1 MDTKHTP
8 ALADF
13 AALDPQT
20 AMSALEEAYGI
31 SCDGTFNAYPSY
43 INRVYGVR
51 DDEGTEFVAKFYR
64 PGRWTTKAI
73 EEEHAFLLELK
84 DAEVP
89 VVPPLPSIDGGTLS
103 ELLIANA
110 FEGTAGEHA
119 GETLYPFAL
128 FKKRSGRSFDADG
141 LEDMKRLGALAGRIH
156 AVGSRK
162 KSVSRAAIRSGM
174 ARSYAAELLSSGA
187 IHPDAQSSF
196 ALAVGKAADF
206 IDGALA
212 SHSGGNIR
220 LHGDFH
226 RGNILDRLGEGLV
239 AIDFDDMCTG
249 PALADLWLLL
259 PSLPADC
266 PKERDTLIEGYENFM
281 PFDATSLSLAP
292 VLQLLRIIHYLA
304 WQARQR
310 LDTGFSGHFPSW
322 GSRGFWLSEAE
333 DLLHRVDK
341 AAGNF
346 LTL

>member
-1 MDTKHTP
+1 MPSKQEP

-51 DDEGTEFVAKFYR
+51 DDDGTDYVAKFYR
-64 PGRWTTKAI
+64 PGRWTIKAI
-73 EEEHAFLLELK
+73 EEEHAFLLELQS
-84 DAEVP
+84 AELP
-89 VVPPLPSIDGGTLS
+89 VVAPLPAADGGTLS
-103 ELLIANA
+103 ELVI
-110 FEGTAGEHA
+110 GD
-119 GETLYPFAL
+119 GETAFPFTM
-128 FKKRSGRSFDADG
+128 FKKRAGRSFDADG

-156 AVGSRK
+156 AVSCRGQAPSR
-162 KSVSRAAIRSGM
+162 VVIRSGM
-174 ARSYAAELLSSGA
+174 ASAYAGELLSCGA
-187 IHPDAQSSF
+187 VHPDAMASF
-196 ALAVGKAADF
+196 AEALRMAADF

-212 SHSGGNIR
+212 SYRGPGIR

-226 RGNILDRLGEGLV
+226 RGNILDRPGEGLI

-249 PALADLWLLL
+249 PALSDLWMLL

-266 PKERDTLIEGYENFM
+266 PRERDVLIKGYENFM
-281 PFDATSLSLAP
+281 PFDATSLGLAP
-292 VLQLLRIIHYLA
+292 ALQLLRIIHYLA

-310 LDTGFSGHFPSW
+310 LDSGFSGHFPAW
-322 GSRGFWLSEAE
+322 GSRGFWISETE

-341 AAGNF
+341 AVGASGNF
-346 LTL
+346 